1 MTEALLV
8 LGIATALEL
17 LLAVPLVWKAR
28 AVLVPLILVLLIIG
42 SGWALY
48 AHPMFVSY
56 WLVVIAAYRALNL
69 LRIIKNRMHPQY
81 LYRVVTRTSAAII
94 GLQIISVAIWYICS
108 VLALEGSRFWIYF
121 NILQAVCVII
131 IFLSTE
137 RHLRT
142 TLPPVSADHITDKEL
157 PTLTVAIPAR
167 NETEDLQTC
176 LETLTA
182 SDYPKLEIIVLDDCS
197 QNSRTPEIIRGF
209 AQKGVRFLQGEDIKP
224 NWLAKN
230 QAYQQLL
237 DAASGDYIL
246 FAGVDTRFEPESL
259 RRLVESVVHKNKSM
273 ISVIPSNKIQSL
285 FSQSESILLQ
295 PVRYAWEI
303 SLPRKMFNRPPVLS
317 TCWII
322 QRKTLQSA
330 GGFAAVSRS
339 IVPESYFARVCAV
352 HDGYSFMQSNEYI
365 GVKSHKATPLQLD
378 TAIRT
383 RYPQL
388 HRRPELVL
396 LISVVEVFGLL
407 LPFYFLG
414 LYLVRGVGLL
424 TLLLTLFNCVLI
436 LMAFGRVVCLTY
448 RSFMFR
454 AFLLAPLAVVAD
466 LIILNLSMYRYEFS
480 EVIWKGRNVCIPVM
494 HVIPK
499 LPQSR

>member
-1 MTEALLV
+1 MMLNMTEALIV
-8 LGIATALEL
+8 LGIATTLEL
-17 LLAVPLVWKAR
+17 LLAIPLLWR
-28 AVLVPLILVLLIIG
+28 TRSILVPLILALLIVG
-42 SGWALY
+42 SCWSLI
-48 AHPMFVSY
+48 AHPMFVSF
-56 WLVVIAAYRALNL
+56 WLVLISAYRALNL
-69 LRIIKNRMHPQY
+69 LRITKNRMHPQY
-81 LYRVVTRTSAAII
+81 MYRVVTRTSASII
-94 GLQIISVAIWYICS
+94 GLQLVSVAIWYVCS
-108 VLALEGSRFWIYF
+108 ELALRGSEFWIYF
-121 NILQAVCVII
+121 NIIQTLCIVVVV
-131 IFLSTE
+131 LSTE

-142 TLPPVSADHITDKEL
+142 TLPPVSADHVMDKDL

-167 NETEDLQTC
+167 NETADLQTC

-197 QNSRTPEIIRGF
+197 QNARTPEIIRSF
-209 AQKGVRFLQGEDIKP
+209 AQKGVRFLQGDDIKQ

-237 DAASGDYIL
+237 DAASGDYIV

-259 RRLVESVVHKNKSM
+259 RRLVEAAMYKNKSM
-273 ISVIPSNKIQSL
+273 ISVIPSNDTLSL

-295 PVRYAWEI
+295 PVRYAWEL
-303 SLPRKMFNRPPVLS
+303 SLPRKMFKRPPVLS

-365 GVKSHKATPLQLD
+365 GIRSHKATPEQWD
-378 TAIRT
+378 TGIRT

-396 LISVVEVFGLL
+396 LITIAEVFGLL
-407 LPFYFLG
+407 LPFYF
-414 LYLVRGVGLL
+414 
-424 TLLLTLFNCVLI
+424 
-436 LMAFGRVVCLTY
+436 
-448 RSFMFR
+448 
-454 AFLLAPLAVVAD
+454 
-466 LIILNLSMYRYEFS
+466 
-480 EVIWKGRNVCIPVM
+480 
-494 HVIPK
+494 
-499 LPQSR
+499 